1 MQRQLSKQLC
11 ERNVESS
18 KDSDEQYDQQNQM
31 IEQQQTLYEAYIQS
45 NQSTKS
51 KISRISQRHTDL
63 FDISENSI
71 SLTNITDKQQIPL
84 KQTQI
89 RQVSTSSE
97 TSPSQNLFWDESSV
111 TDIKLLKIS
120 HGLHG
125 QRQIENIVIS
135 TERYTNSTVDQ
146 QSSDSLFSS
155 LF

>member
-11 ERNVESS
+11 ERNIESS
-18 KDSDEQYDQQNQM
+18 KDSDEQQDQQNQM
-31 IEQQQTLYEAYIQS
+31 MEKQQTLYEAYIQS

-63 FDISENSI
+63 FDISENSV
-71 SLTNITDKQQIPL
+71 SLINIIDKQQIPL
-84 KQTQI
+84 KQPQI

-125 QRQIENIVIS
+125 QRQIEKIVIS